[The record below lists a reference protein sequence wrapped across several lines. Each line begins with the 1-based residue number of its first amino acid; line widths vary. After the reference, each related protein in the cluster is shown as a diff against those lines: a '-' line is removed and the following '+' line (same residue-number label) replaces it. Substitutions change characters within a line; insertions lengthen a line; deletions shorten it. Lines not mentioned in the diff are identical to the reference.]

1 MLQGF
6 HERFDTRSHFKG
18 RNCEIYKRNIS
29 YFLNSRSSFKL
40 TFVSTLVRYFKM
52 SVASKLFTMHR
63 HFLCRFLYQRCSSI
77 GAPLPNRTESTNI
90 FSLFMCTFNI
100 SFATH
105 IQARGGFV
113 NPPPPQDFGHDSK
126 MAAECRHPVFSSFE
140 VLLKNKKFCWKVL
153 RNIILYAKTMI

>member
-1 MLQGF
+1 MRVSRGLICVIEKSPDLSGVTVQYIRSPAQMLQGF

-18 RNCEIYKRNIS
+18 KNCEIYKRNIS
-29 YFLNSRSSFKL
+29 NFLNSRSSFKL

-77 GAPLPNRTESTNI
+77 SAPLPNRTESTNI

-100 SFATH
+100 F
-105 IQARGGFV
+105 
-113 NPPPPQDFGHDSK
+113 
-126 MAAECRHPVFSSFE
+126 
-140 VLLKNKKFCWKVL
+140 
-153 RNIILYAKTMI
+153 